1 MVNKLHSVVYQEYL
15 FERKCLYV
23 CITSTLIHIKH
34 LIMTTTVAVGSVHV
48 WQPWLVRF
56 HRSASYRKIICMR
69 LIIHEI
75 LDGNGI
81 LTVQQDLAWPFARM
95 PSNLAARA
103 YRMAL
108 IVAVGHGNLADL
120 TPQNST
126 NVIKLQLRRAAA
138 ATSALS

>member
-1 MVNKLHSVVYQEYL
+1 MPITMTHVPYEFLDPINPKGRGPSLS
-15 FERKCLYV
+15 FRKV
-23 CITSTLIHIKH
+23 KH

-75 LDGNGI
+75 LDENGI

-138 ATSALS
+138 ATSALN